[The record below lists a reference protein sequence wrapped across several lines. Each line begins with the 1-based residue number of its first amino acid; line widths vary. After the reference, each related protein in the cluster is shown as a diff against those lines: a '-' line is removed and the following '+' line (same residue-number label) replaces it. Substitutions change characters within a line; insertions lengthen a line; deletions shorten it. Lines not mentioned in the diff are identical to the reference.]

1 MCDSCRF
8 ANIMIVEGKN
18 NNKNINKQI
27 LFCVTRAYK
36 VGQAAC

>member
-1 MCDSCRF
+1 MCDSCML
-8 ANIMIVEGKN
+8 ANILIVEGEN

-27 LFCVTRAYK
+27 VCCVTRAYK